1 MLNYIIQRVLLFV
14 PTLIGITIVTFSIMH
29 IAPGDPVDLFVGGLA
44 GGDGINTDEQ
54 SDLEKTRQDLRK
66 QLGLD
71 QPLYVQYFSW
81 LANLVCRIE
90 TITPFERSAMIT
102 DSVLRNLT
110 PAERKQLGE
119 LENADRKA
127 YFVDLVKTH
136 APNDLEPL
144 TSSGFWL
151 LKSIRLERNYRPTTS
166 GLLLYESEFTRIV
179 TLNFGR
185 SFKDQQAVIE
195 RILERI
201 PITLEINLIALLIA
215 YAVGVPLGIYQ
226 SIRQNKPVDRN
237 LTAMTFALWSMPTF
251 WVGMLLII
259 FLCNKEFF
267 YWFPAAGV
275 QSLDVNASWSLF
287 DRLTDHAHHM
297 VLPILASSYSS
308 FAGISRYMR
317 TSMLENLR
325 LDYVRTARAKG
336 LQERAVVLH
345 HVLRNSL
352 IPIVTLF
359 AYLLPGL
366 IAGSIFIE
374 TIFTIPGMGFLA
386 FESVLIRDYPMV
398 MALFFIGSV
407 LSLVSILI
415 ADILLKVV
423 DPRIEFSKAPS

>member
-1 MLNYIIQRVLLFV
+1 MINYAIQRVLLFI
-14 PTLIGITIVTFSIMH
+14 PTLIGITIITFSIMH
-29 IAPGDPVDLFVGGLA
+29 IAPGDPVDLFIGGLS
-44 GGDGINTDEQ
+44 GGDGINADEQ
-54 SDLEKTRQDLRK
+54 ADLKKTREDLRR

-71 QPLYVQYFSW
+71 QPLYIQYLTW
-81 LANLVCRIE
+81 LSNLVLRIE
-90 TITPFERSAMIT
+90 SVNTFDRSAMIADRLFDQVTEEERSRLEDLEGSDRKKLFFEIASRISPSDIELLT
-102 DSVLRNLT
+102 DSAFWRLKGIRT
-110 PAERKQLGE
+110 
-119 LENADRKA
+119 EN
-127 YFVDLVKTH
+127 
-136 APNDLEPL
+136 
-144 TSSGFWL
+144 
-151 LKSIRLERNYRPTTS
+151 NYRPQTS
-166 GLLLYESEFTRIV
+166 GLVLYESEFYRAI

-185 SFKDQQAVIE
+185 SFKDQQAVID
-195 RILERI
+195 RILERM
-201 PITLEINLIALLIA
+201 PITLEINFVALIIA
-215 YAVGVPLGIYQ
+215 YLIGIPLGIYQ
-226 SIRQNKPVDRN
+226 SVKQNTGTDRT
-237 LTAMTFALWSMPTF
+237 LTVGTFALWSMPTF

-259 FLCNKEFF
+259 FFCNREFF
-267 YWFPAAGV
+267 YWFPASGM
-275 QSLDVNASWSLF
+275 QSLRVDDSWGWFAVFS
-287 DRLTDHAHHM
+287 DHAHHM
-297 VLPILASSYSS
+297 ALPILASTYSS

-336 LQERAVVLH
+336 LQEHLVILR

-386 FESVLIRDYPMV
+386 FESTLIRDYPMV

-423 DPRIEFSKAPS
+423 DPRIDFSSASI